1 MILRNCAHPRPAAG
15 RGPPLFYIFQLAYRH
30 FICRTFFCLV
40 FSCFLYIFPAL
51 DTSPDQ
57 NMSSYG
63 EGGRVTGVPA
73 PADAW
78 YVVGFS
84 IGPVHRQ
91 QQIRDFSSKRSF
103 PVDRRLADISVQ
115 KNLVYRSRVL
125 FFTGTESS
133 SSSTNFSSL
142 AKTESTSL
150 LCFSS

>member
-1 MILRNCAHPRPAAG
+1 MQVLMICETARTHGLPAG

-125 FFTGTESS
+125 FF
-133 SSSTNFSSL
+133 STNFSSL